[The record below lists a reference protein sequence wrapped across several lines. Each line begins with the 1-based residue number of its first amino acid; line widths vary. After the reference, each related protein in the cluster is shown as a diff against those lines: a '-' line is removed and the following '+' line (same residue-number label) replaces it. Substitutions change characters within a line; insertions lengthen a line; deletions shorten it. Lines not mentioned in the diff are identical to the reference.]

1 MFSNFTLE
9 NDFHINKTP
18 IPQIGKIKKNAGVN
32 EVASPIAPCAKNH
45 EIKNATKPL
54 NSTFPLT
61 SIDFILNTPC
71 LLFIP
76 FHPSQYTLPYL
87 TFTLIE
93 LRFC

>member
-9 NDFHINKTP
+9 NDFHINKAP

-54 NSTFPLT
+54 
-61 SIDFILNTPC
+61 I
-71 LLFIP
+71 
-76 FHPSQYTLPYL
+76 
-87 TFTLIE
+87 
-93 LRFC
+93 